1 LLDLIEV
8 IFLFGRKNNDKDKS
22 IIEACESLFDII
34 KNSNEE
40 NKELENIK
48 SLYNNIRE
56 YYIKKID
63 SDENFIIYE
72 KIRLEK
78 SLGKYTKNTLGITLN
93 IGAIIFSVLVTLFI
107 ESMGIFDRVNIS
119 MFIEI
124 VNVILNCL
132 IKVGVFFF
140 MIFVFTHTYVDKN
153 VKKDRNEEILNNIR
167 LKVLNDIEREI
178 EIEDK
183 NEVFES
189 SNTKTEYKFI
199 KEVAVSAGVGSIFN
213 VISNVILKR
222 FFKGK

>member
-1 LLDLIEV
+1 M
-8 IFLFGRKNNDKDKS
+8 FGRKKNDKEKS
-22 IIEACESLFDII
+22 VTEECEVLFDII
-34 KNSNEE
+34 KNSDEE
-40 NKELENIK
+40 DKELENIK

-78 SLGKYTKNTLGITLN
+78 SLGKYTKNTFGITLN

-124 VNVILNCL
+124 VNIILNCL

-167 LKVLNDIEREI
+167 LKVLNEI
-178 EIEDK
+178 EKENEIKNK
-183 NEVFES
+183 NEAYES
-189 SNTKTEYKFI
+189 LNTKVEYKFI
-199 KEVAVSAGVGSIFN
+199 KEVAISTGLGSISN

-222 FFKGK
+222 FFKSK

>member
-1 LLDLIEV
+1 M
-8 IFLFGRKNNDKDKS
+8 FGRKKNDKDKS

-40 NKELENIK
+40 DKELENIK

-72 KIRLEK
+72 KIRVEE
-78 SLGKYTKNTLGITLN
+78 SLGEYTKNTLGINLN
-93 IGAIIFSVLVTLFI
+93 MFAIVFSVLATLCI
-107 ESMGIFDRVNIS
+107 ESMGIFDKVNIS
-119 MFIEI
+119 IFIDL
-124 VNVILNCL
+124 VNIILNSI
-132 IKVGVFFF
+132 IKVGIFVF
-140 MIFVFTHTYVDKN
+140 MIFIYAHISVDKN
-153 VKKDRNEEILNNIR
+153 TKKDRNKEILNNIR

-199 KEVAVSAGVGSIFN
+199 KEVAVSTGLGSIFN

-222 FFKGK
+222 FFKSK